1 MEFVSAGT
9 LFDDPQTGERSE
21 VLASPTETGD
31 RYRVRLT
38 LPPGSTG
45 PERHRHPALTEE
57 FVVRSGTVSFRLG
70 REISVLR
77 AGETR
82 RAASGTTHALWNSGD
97 GPAEI
102 DVEIIFAPPGPRPA
116 ADIVQFGALYAEI
129 ARAGH
134 RPGLLVTALLLDDF
148 SDAYALAVPLAL
160 QRAIVRP
167 LAAIARM
174 RGREIAN
181 RTG

>member
-1 MEFVSAGT
+1 VEFVSAGT
-9 LFDDPQTGERSE
+9 VFDDPQTGERSE

-45 PERHRHPALTEE
+45 PERHRHPAFTEA
-57 FVVRSGTVSFRLG
+57 FVVRSGTVSFRLDRQIAICG
-70 REISVLR
+70 
-77 AGETR
+77 AGDMHR
-82 RAASGTTHALWNSGD
+82 VDPGTTHALWNSGD
-97 GPAEI
+97 GPAEV
-102 DVEIIFAPPGPRPA
+102 DVDVIFGPPGPRRK
-116 ADIVQFGALYAEI
+116 ADIVRFGALYAEI
-129 ARAGH
+129 ARAG
-134 RPGLLVTALLLDDF
+134 RQPSLLQIALLLDDF
-148 SDAYALAVPLAL
+148 SDAYALAVPPAL